1 MSTLHKWSVWVT
13 SALTVLT
20 GVAYFAVKYLMTT
33 SDPYAVVSHP
43 WQPYLL
49 KAHIL
54 VSPFLLFAL
63 GMIAVDHV
71 WRHYRQGIR
80 LSRRTALTTA
90 AAVLPMVLTGYAIQV
105 FTDEG
110 WVTAMAVSHIAFG
123 ALYGLG
129 LVAHNWIVSRST
141 SSG

>member
-1 MSTLHKWSVWVT
+1 MSAFRKWAVWVT

-20 GVAYFAVKYLMTT
+20 GVAYFVVKYLMSS
-33 SDPYAVVSHP
+33 SDPYAVVNHP

-54 VSPFLLFAL
+54 VSPFLLLAL

-71 WRHYRQGIR
+71 WQHFREGIR
-80 LSRRTALTTA
+80 LSRKTALTTA
-90 AAVLPMVLTGYAIQV
+90 VTVLPMVLTGYAIQV
-105 FTDEG
+105 FTDRG
-110 WVTAMAVSHIAFG
+110 WVAAMAISHIAFG

-129 LVAHNWIVSRST
+129 LVAHSWIVARSP

>member
-1 MSTLHKWSVWVT
+1 MSTFRKWSVWVT

-33 SDPYAVVSHP
+33 SDPYAVVNHP

-71 WRHYRQGIR
+71 WRHFRQGIR

-123 ALYGLG
+123 ALYGVG
-129 LVAHNWIVSRST
+129 LVAHNWLVSRAT